1 MSGWDGLLHGLSL
14 AVTPENLLFALIGTI
29 VGTLIGVLPGI
40 GPALTIALLL
50 PMTYGLEPASAFIM
64 FAGIYYGAM
73 YGGSTTAIL
82 LKTPGES
89 GSVIT
94 AIDGNKMARRGRGA
108 AALATAAIGS
118 FIAGTIATLLLA
130 FFAPWMVK
138 VAVHLGAEDYFALMV
153 VAFLT
158 VSALVGGSPLRG
170 LVSMTLGL
178 GVGLVGLDF
187 QSGQQRLTFGEVS
200 LLDGIDTVVLIVAL
214 FALGEVLYVAAH
226 QTSSRF
232 DVMRVNKGKSWM
244 TRDDWR
250 RAWRPWLRGTSI
262 GFPLGVIPAGG
273 SEIPTF
279 LSYTLERKLS
289 KRPKEFGQGAIEG
302 VAGPEAANN
311 ANAAGTLVPLLT
323 LGIPTSATAA
333 VILVAFQQYGI
344 QPGPQLLDTQSAL
357 VWGLIASLLIANVI
371 LLGLN
376 LPLIGLWVKILEIPK
391 PYLFAGITVFALLGT
406 YAVNGSA
413 FDVGVL
419 LVFGLAGYLMRR
431 FGFPV
436 SPMIV
441 GAILGPLAEVQL
453 RRALDIAGGDV
464 TTLVSTPFTIVV
476 YATLAVVLLG
486 GILLRRRPA
495 RYEAPVDAAPAQT
508 PAGPAVPVA
517 PFTPATP
524 VPPATP
530 AAPTAPTTPVTP
542 AGPQAP
548 QAPAAPQHPE
558 APPSPEPP
566 ESPGR

>member
-1 MSGWDGLLHGLSL
+1 MSGWEGLLHGLSV

-50 PMTYGLEPASAFIM
+50 PMTYGLEPAAAFIM

-94 AIDGNKMARRGRGA
+94 AIDGNKMARKGRGA

-130 FFAPWMVK
+130 FFAPWMVE
-138 VAVHLGAEDYFALMV
+138 VAIKLGAQDYFALMV

-158 VSALVGGSPLRG
+158 VSALVGSSPVRG
-170 LVSMTLGL
+170 LVSMALGL
-178 GVGLVGLDF
+178 TVGLVGLDF
-187 QSGQQRLTFGEVS
+187 QSGQQRLTFGQVS

-214 FALGEVLYVAAH
+214 FAMGEVLYVAAH
-226 QTSSRF
+226 QTTSRF
-232 DVMRVNKGKSWM
+232 DIMPVKKGKRWM
-244 TRDDWR
+244 SREDWG

-289 KRPKEFGQGAIEG
+289 KRRKEFGHGAIEG

-376 LPLIGLWVKILEIPK
+376 LPLIGLWVKILKIPK
-391 PYLFAGITVFALLGT
+391 PYLFAGIMVFALLGT

-419 LVFGLAGYLMRR
+419 LFFGAAGYLMRR

-441 GAILGPLAEVQL
+441 GAILGPLSEVQL

-476 YATLAVVLLG
+476 YLTLAAVLLG
-486 GILLRRRPA
+486 GFLLRRSA
-495 RYEAPVDAAPAQT
+495 RN
-508 PAGPAVPVA
+508 
-517 PFTPATP
+517 ATL
-524 VPPATP
+524 P
-530 AAPTAPTTPVTP
+530 AAAHDDEVPDVR
-542 AGPQAP
+542 
-548 QAPAAPQHPE
+548 
-558 APPSPEPP
+558 
-566 ESPGR
+566 ESSHR

>member
-1 MSGWDGLLHGLSL
+1 MSGVEGLLHGLSL
-14 AVTPENLLFALIGTI
+14 ALTPDNLLFALIGTV

-50 PMTYGLEPASAFIM
+50 PMTYGLDPAGAFIM

-73 YGGSTTAIL
+73 YGGSTTSIL

-94 AIDGNKMARRGRGA
+94 AIDGNKMAKQGRGA

-130 FFAPWMVK
+130 FFAPWMVS
-138 VAVHLGAEDYFALMV
+138 VAVKLGAQDYFALMV

-158 VSALVGGSPLRG
+158 VSALVGTSPLRG
-170 LVSMTLGL
+170 LISMCLGL
-178 GVGLVGLDF
+178 VVGLVGIDF
-187 QSGQQRLTFGEVS
+187 QSGQQRLAFGQVN

-214 FALGEVLYVAAH
+214 FAMGEVLYVATH
-226 QTSSRF
+226 QSSSRF
-232 DVMRVNKGKSWM
+232 DMMRVKKGKRWM
-244 TRDDWR
+244 THADWR
-250 RAWRPWLRGTSI
+250 RSWKPWLRGTSV

-279 LSYTLERKLS
+279 LSYSMERKLS
-289 KRPKEFGQGAIEG
+289 KKPEEFGHGAIEG

-344 QPGPQLLDTQSAL
+344 QPGPQLLNTQPGL
-357 VWGLIASLLIANVI
+357 VWGLIASLLIANLI

-391 PYLFAGITVFALLGT
+391 PYLFAGIMSFALLGT
-406 YAVNGSA
+406 YAANGSA
-413 FDVGVL
+413 FDVGLL

-453 RRALDIAGGDV
+453 RRALDIAGGNV
-464 TTLVSTPFTIVV
+464 ITLVSTPFTIVV
-476 YATLAVVLLG
+476 YLTLAAVLLG
-486 GILLRRRPA
+486 GFLIRKRPSRHDMLESA
-495 RYEAPVDAAPAQT
+495 MADDE
-508 PAGPAVPVA
+508 
-517 PFTPATP
+517 
-524 VPPATP
+524 
-530 AAPTAPTTPVTP
+530 VTP
-542 AGPQAP
+542 NV
-548 QAPAAPQHPE
+548 
-558 APPSPEPP
+558 
-566 ESPGR
+566 R